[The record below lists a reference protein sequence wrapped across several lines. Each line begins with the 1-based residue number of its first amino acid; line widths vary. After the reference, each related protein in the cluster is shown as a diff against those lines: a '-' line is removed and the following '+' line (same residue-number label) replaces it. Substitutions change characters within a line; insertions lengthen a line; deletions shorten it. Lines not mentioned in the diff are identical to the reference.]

1 MEYTVREDENKTEW
15 YLGDNLHK
23 ENGPAV
29 AMADGTK
36 EWWIDGKRHRED
48 GPAIIFPDGQKKWFL
63 EGKSIAEDD
72 FHKIIAEKNA
82 PPEPVKELKFTYT
95 VDEVKDWLEDFSSV
109 MVSSKTGQI
118 RWANPKTEVELF
130 HILQEIEDEN
140 NGLHAF
146 VNDLTDGEE
155 ISIPET
161 EKTNA
166 ATLAGFF
173 TFLCIAIFLI
183 AVAVYFVNQF
193 YNGQ

>member
-29 AMADGTK
+29 LMADGTQ

-48 GPAIIFPDGQKKWFL
+48 GPAINFPNGQKKWFID
-63 EGKSIAEDD
+63 GKNISEED
-72 FHKIIAEKNA
+72 FNALIEAKNA

-95 VDEVKDWLEDFSSV
+95 VDEVKNWLEDFSSV
-109 MVSSKTGQI
+109 VISPKTGQI
-118 RWANPKTEVELF
+118 RWAEPKTEVQLW
-130 HILQEIEDEN
+130 HLLQEIEDEN

-146 VNDLTDGEE
+146 ANDLTEGEE
-155 ISIPET
+155 IEIPEM
-161 EKTNA
+161 EKTNP

-173 TFLCIAIFLI
+173 TFLCIALFFI
-183 AVAVYFVNQF
+183 AVAIYFINQF
-193 YNGQ
+193 YAPQ